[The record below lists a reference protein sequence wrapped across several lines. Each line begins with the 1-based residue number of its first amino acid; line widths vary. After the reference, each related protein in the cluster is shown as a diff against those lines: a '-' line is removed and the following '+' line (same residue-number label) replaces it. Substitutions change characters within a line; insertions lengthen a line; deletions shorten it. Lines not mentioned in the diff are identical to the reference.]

1 MTLVSAHQ
9 WEKVA
14 FLIIDIV
21 IIIIMHSHSR
31 VKKDVSLSVLIYH
44 ISSKL
49 FFVCWM
55 LELDFELEVV
65 WGNRCKKPVV
75 ASGCAPRAPQSYR
88 VIFN

>member
-1 MTLVSAHQ
+1 MTLVSEHQ

-31 VKKDVSLSVLIYH
+31 VKNVSLSVLIYH

-49 FFVCWM
+49 FFGCWSWSWT
-55 LELDFELEVV
+55 LSWRLCGEIVV
-65 WGNRCKKPVV
+65 R
-75 ASGCAPRAPQSYR
+75 SRL
-88 VIFN
+88 